1 MTRPT
6 AGALMFRIFIPA
18 IVVSLVVALIV
29 ALLFF
34 GAV

>member
-1 MTRPT
+1 
-6 AGALMFRIFIPA
+6 MFRIFIPA